1 MKCHILLYGG
11 DWGSSKSGGSFTGFL
26 RVEGPAVYLLAMLA
40 LSNSL
45 SDMDMCVRAEE
56 KEFLALAGILVFGGG
71 GVVVYL
77 YCGMG
82 TSNPTGL

>member
-1 MKCHILLYGG
+1 MYGG

-26 RVEGPAVYLLAMLA
+26 LVEGLAANLLAMLA
-40 LSNSL
+40 PSSSL
-45 SDMDMCVRAEE
+45 SAMDMCVRAEE
-56 KEFLALAGILVFGGG
+56 KEFVASAGISVLGGG

>member
-1 MKCHILLYGG
+1 MFLL
-11 DWGSSKSGGSFTGFL
+11 
-26 RVEGPAVYLLAMLA
+26 VEGPAVFLLAMLA

-45 SDMDMCVRAEE
+45 SDMDMCVRSEE
-56 KEFLALAGILVFGGG
+56 KEFVASAGISVPSGG

-77 YCGMG
+77 YFGMG

>member
-1 MKCHILLYGG
+1 MKCRILLYGG
-11 DWGSSKSGGSFTGFL
+11 DWGSSKSGGSFIGFL
-26 RVEGPAVYLLAMLA
+26 LVEGPAVYLLAMLA

-56 KEFLALAGILVFGGG
+56 KEFVASTGISVFGGG

>member
-1 MKCHILLYGG
+1 M
-11 DWGSSKSGGSFTGFL
+11 
-26 RVEGPAVYLLAMLA
+26 EGLAVSLLAMLA

-56 KEFLALAGILVFGGG
+56 KEFVASVRISVPGGG

-82 TSNPTGL
+82 TSNPTGLC